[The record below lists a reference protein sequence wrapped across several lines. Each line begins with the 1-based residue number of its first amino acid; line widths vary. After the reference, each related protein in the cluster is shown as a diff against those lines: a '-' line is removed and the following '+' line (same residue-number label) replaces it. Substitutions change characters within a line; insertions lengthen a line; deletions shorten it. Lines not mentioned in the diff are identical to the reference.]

1 MRIEIE
7 KHTEYYENE
16 LSSIQGLMRRDPKGA
31 KMMETTVVVVVIMFT
46 MRTMII
52 LSTVLL
58 CCGV

>member
-1 MRIEIE
+1 
-7 KHTEYYENE
+7 
-16 LSSIQGLMRRDPKGA
+16 MRRDLKGA

-58 CCGV
+58 CSGVESNHQGLTLVLSEVSL